1 MPYEASFPYTASN
14 YAYYPNTCTADVPR
28 IKLATDT
35 SSIGLKYYYNSKI
48 KATDDMIK

>member
-1 MPYEASFPYTASN
+1 MPYEASFPYTGTN

-35 SSIGLKYYYNSKI
+35 SAINLKYYYNTKT